1 MSALSQGG
9 KRTLNQELRMSRKE
23 RDRLKVIEQIER
35 GLIGQAQGAE
45 ALGLSARQVRRLQ
58 ARYRVQGDAGLAH
71 RSRGRPSNRRIGAGV
86 RAEALARIERRYRDF
101 GPTLAAEYLAQ
112 EAGIE
117 VSRET
122 ARGWMIEAGLWHGSR
137 KKRPH
142 RRRRPRRPCRG
153 ALVQMDT
160 SIHDWFEGR
169 GETAVLITMI
179 DDATSHVEQRF
190 FASDTTAANMA
201 MIALYI
207 ERHGRPAALYT
218 DRASHFTHTA
228 RRRRMLSEDPTQ
240 IERALGELDIRLIHA
255 RSPQAKGRVERRFG
269 MDQDRMVKAMRL
281 EGIATIEAANRFLD
295 RTYLAQMNAR
305 FTRPA
310 AGQADLHRNAQ
321 GYDLQAILSVQ
332 ATRRVAND
340 ATVQFKGQ
348 VYQIEAGPGP
358 GALAGAR
365 VTVERRLDGSL
376 RLRWG
381 GRYLGFKWVGP
392 ARGAA
397 GRVGAIEP
405 GEADPARGRP
415 VGLRPPCRPRAE
427 SKKGKPSIP
436 PHDHPWRRSFLPGK
450 KPDNSTLR

>member
-1 MSALSQGG
+1 
-9 KRTLNQELRMSRKE
+9 MSRKE

-45 ALGLSARQVRRLQ
+45 ALGLSARQVRRIQ
-58 ARYRVQGDAGLAH
+58 ARYRVQGDAGLVH
-71 RSRGRPSNRRIGAGV
+71 RSRGRPSSRRIGDEV
-86 RAEALARIERRYRDF
+86 RAEAIARIERRYRDF

-112 EAGIE
+112 EAGID

-122 ARGWMIEAGLWHGSR
+122 VRGWMIQAGLWHGSR

-142 RRRRPRRPCRG
+142 RKRRPRRPCRG

-190 FASDTTAANMA
+190 FASDTAAANMA

-218 DRASHFTHTA
+218 DRASHFKHTA
-228 RRRRMLSEDPTQ
+228 HRRQRRMLSEDPTQ

-269 MDQDRMVKAMRL
+269 VDQDRLVKAMRL

-295 RTYLAQMNAR
+295 RTYLAKMNAR
-305 FTRPA
+305 FTRPPA
-310 AGQADLHRNAQ
+310 KQADLHRDAQ
-321 GYDLQAILSVQ
+321 DYDLAAILSIQ
-332 ATRRVAND
+332 AERRVAND
-340 ATVQFKGQ
+340 ATVQFKAQ
-348 VYQIEAGPGP
+348 VYQIEAGPGTR
-358 GALAGAR
+358 GLAGAR

-392 ARGAA
+392 ARKNA
-397 GRVGAIEP
+397 GRVRAIEP
-405 GEADPARGRP
+405 GEAGPAGGRP
-415 VGLRPPCRPRAE
+415 VGLRPPSRPRAK
-427 SKKGKPSIP
+427 SKKGKPRVP
-436 PHDHPWRRSFLPGK
+436 AHDHPWRRSFLPGR